1 MAEKEIL
8 YPLMRQKSPLSDV
21 RAEGSMLKSESFM
34 GSELSELS
42 FPAEKKSRLEIGKT
56 CVVEFSFR
64 PGDSAGLEFPSSDPP
79 QSCFCTTRKKLEV
92 DPKSF

>member
-56 CVVEFSFR
+56 CVVEFSF
-64 PGDSAGLEFPSSDPP
+64 
-79 QSCFCTTRKKLEV
+79 
-92 DPKSF
+92 